1 MLLKRGWKRIPWLD
15 LGSEIQDLSWIGVAD
30 VKFTNH
36 KTFDRF
42 LRRAGAPCISFTL
55 AVKEIHLQ
63 DVLHLRF
70 RCRKKNG
77 TLRRLH
83 QISVTSSH

>member
-30 VKFTNH
+30 VKLTNH
-36 KTFDRF
+36 KTFDRL

-55 AVKEIHLQ
+55 AVKEI
-63 DVLHLRF
+63 HLRF